1 MVNFLTCSGMKT
13 ASSIDDH
20 HPFCNDV
27 EDDHD
32 EHDDHD
38 DHEDEHDDH
47 DDHADSGT
55 DMFLLIF
62 GFVLGILIAGI
73 GACMC

>member
-1 MVNFLTCSGMKT
+1 MKT

-38 DHEDEHDDH
+38 DHADEG
-47 DDHADSGT
+47 SSSIN
-55 DMFLLIF
+55 MLF
-62 GFVLGILIAGI
+62 
-73 GACMC
+73 

>member
-1 MVNFLTCSGMKT
+1 MKT

-32 EHDDHD
+32 EHDEHD
-38 DHEDEHDDH
+38 DHEDEHDE
-47 DDHADSGT
+47 HADEGSSSIY
-55 DMFLLIF
+55 MLL
-62 GFVLGILIAGI
+62 
-73 GACMC
+73 

>member
-1 MVNFLTCSGMKT
+1 MKT

-27 EDDHD
+27 EDDH
-32 EHDDHD
+32 
-38 DHEDEHDDH
+38 DEHDDH

>member
-27 EDDHD
+27 EDDHED

-47 DDHADSGT
+47 DDHADEGSSSIN
-55 DMFLLIF
+55 MLF
-62 GFVLGILIAGI
+62 
-73 GACMC
+73 